1 MDANSSLAT
10 KTPGPPD
17 NPFNRL
23 DARTGMAL
31 AYWAYPHR
39 DIKSAEKVIAYPDP
53 WRHAQPGIQLP
64 ANWPT
69 ANLDAN
75 GRRLNRTL
83 GVSSLGGATLDNEEN
98 YLIKKLFTGL
108 GIVQIENQARI

>member
-1 MDANSSLAT
+1 
-10 KTPGPPD
+10 
-17 NPFNRL
+17 
-23 DARTGMAL
+23 MAL

-75 GRRLNRTL
+75 GRLKPNSPEGWNTQHNTDGKL
-83 GVSSLGGATLDNEEN
+83 ENPYSQQLFKAAGGYDRAVIDS
-98 YLIKKLFTGL
+98 F
-108 GIVQIENQARI
+108 VDWD